1 LEAWEETKREIEKIP
16 DHPNKTAQIPEEQV
30 TPSNPTGFSAAR
42 RNSSTTINGR

>member
-1 LEAWEETKREIEKIP
+1 LEAWEEAKREIEKIP

-30 TPSNPTGFSAAR
+30 TPTNPTGLLAR